1 MSQRTRK
8 ISVFGIALGC
18 LAAALILPAWLHG
31 YDTNRPA
38 TSHRLVVHEW
48 GTFTSFAGS
57 NGVNL
62 EYRPLA
68 SNGRFST
75 PDLPR
80 FVMDAYSQP
89 GGFIASFT
97 KERVIARQ
105 RMETPVTYF
114 YTDVPRVVNARV
126 EFPTGLLTEW
136 YPVVKNPEP
145 FNLPNQPR
153 RMGHTYLDWGAVR
166 LTPQEQFADVRVRDS
181 EGLPMPATLPKVSAD
196 DHYGQARETDS
207 AIVETLD
214 AKRNSHFEK
223 FLFYRGLGNFDLP
236 IKLVSLGQQRFEIT
250 NAADY
255 ASGALLLVRI
265 EQDSIRFTRID
276 PLHTRETIEV
286 ALPSESS
293 TIESLAAA
301 TVGELVQAG
310 LYEKEAVAMVN
321 TWRGSWFG
329 EIGTRLLYLL
339 PQRLTDELLPLSIEP
354 APDDCVRILV
364 GRLETLT
371 PEDGQQL
378 VQTLVGNGVGDE
390 PSAAAIKD
398 ELAKLG
404 RFAEPTLQYLISQTE
419 DRATKARLH
428 AILAQVQEGK
438 PGNFQLR
445 TRGQKNVGTGI
456 GNDQGLLIPHTV
468 LPLLQ

>member
-38 TSHRLVVHEW
+38 ASHRLVVHEW

-68 SNGRFST
+68 SNGPFTT

-89 GGFIASFT
+89 GSVQSLFT

-114 YTDVPRVVNARV
+114 YTDVPRVVNVRV

-145 FNLPNQPR
+145 FNLLNQSR

-166 LTPQEQFADVRVRDS
+166 LTPQERFADVRVRDS
-181 EGLPMPATLPKVSAD
+181 EGHPMPATLPKVSAD

-236 IKLVSLGQQRFEIT
+236 IKLVSLGQQRFEVS
-250 NAADY
+250 NAAGE
-255 ASGALLLVRI
+255 ASGAMLLVRI
-265 EQDSIRFTRID
+265 ERDSVRFARID
-276 PLHTRETIEV
+276 PIGAKGTVEV
-286 ALPSESS
+286 QLPSECS
-293 TIESLAAA
+293 TIEALSAA
-301 TVGELVQAG
+301 TVNELTSAG
-310 LYEKEAVAMVN
+310 LYEKEALAMVN
-321 TWRGSWFG
+321 TWRSSWFG
-329 EIGTRLLYLL
+329 ETGTRLLYLL
-339 PQRLTDELLPLSIEP
+339 PQRLTDELLPLTINP
-354 APDDCVRILV
+354 APDQCVRILV

-371 PEDGQQL
+371 PEDGRQL
-378 VQTLVGNGVGDE
+378 VQTLVGDGTGPE
-390 PSAAAIKD
+390 PAAETVAE
-398 ELAKLG
+398 ELARLG
-404 RFAEPTLQYLISQTE
+404 RFAEPALQYVISQTA

-428 AILAQVQEGK
+428 VILAQVQEGK
-438 PGNFQLR
+438 PGNLQLR
-445 TRGQKNVGTGI
+445 TGGQKNIGTGI
-456 GNDQGLLIPHTV
+456 GNDQGLLIPHSV